1 LESSKVPRY
10 HVQRSIQINATP
22 QKVFDTVADFG
33 TWTKWSPW
41 LCCEPD
47 AKVTVTEDASS
58 VGSTY
63 AWQGEIVGQ
72 GEIEHRELQP
82 GRRIDDEI
90 RFAKPFKSKSK
101 VAFEMEPAGQ
111 GTKLTWHM
119 DGSLPWFMFWMKSLM
134 EVFIGMDYERGLMML
149 KDLIETGKVLS
160 QTKIRGVESVGPLRM
175 AGVRRTCALR
185 EIGPA
190 MDASFAE
197 AKRKLSQHGLPT
209 DGTAM
214 SVYHT
219 CSLKTQMFDY
229 TSGFV
234 IPASVSSMPAEL
246 SSWSLPATKALCVEH
261 VGSYSHLGNA
271 WSAANQFARYK
282 KLKQGKVGAF
292 ELYKNAPKDAAA
304 ADLRTEIFL
313 PLR

>member
-1 LESSKVPRY
+1 MPRY
-10 HVQRSIQINATP
+10 HVQRSIQINASP
-22 QKVFDTVADFG
+22 RKVFDTIADFG

-41 LCCEPD
+41 LCAEPS

-58 VGSTY
+58 VGSIY

-82 GRRIDDEI
+82 GHRIDEEI

-101 VAFEMEPAGQ
+101 VSFELEPAGE

-119 DGSLPWFMFWMKSLM
+119 DGSLPWFMFWMKSMM
-134 EVFIGMDYERGLMML
+134 EVFIGMDYERGLKML
-149 KDLIETGKVLS
+149 KEWIETGKVLS
-160 QTKIRGVESVGPLRM
+160 KTKIRGVEPVGPLRV
-175 AGVRRTCALR
+175 AGVRKKCLLSD
-185 EIGPA
+185 IGPA
-190 MDASFAE
+190 MDAAFAE
-197 AKRKLSQHGLPT
+197 AKPKLDAHNLPT
-209 DGTAM
+209 DGQPI
-214 SVYHT
+214 SVYHD
-219 CSLKTQMFDY
+219 FDMKAQVFDI

-234 IPASVSSMPAEL
+234 IPETSATVPAGL
-246 SSWSLPATKALCVEH
+246 SHWSLPATKALCVEH
-261 VGSYSHLGNA
+261 VGSYGHLGNA

-282 KLKQGKVGAF
+282 KLKQSKVGAF
-292 ELYKNAPKDAAA
+292 ELYKNDPKDTAA